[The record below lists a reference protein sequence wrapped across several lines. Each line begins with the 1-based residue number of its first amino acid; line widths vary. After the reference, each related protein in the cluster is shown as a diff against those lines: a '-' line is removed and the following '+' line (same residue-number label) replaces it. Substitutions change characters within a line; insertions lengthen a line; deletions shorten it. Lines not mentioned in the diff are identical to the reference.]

1 MNLSIG
7 VRIQSS
13 DCHNFSKLGVFG
25 TLLSPR
31 KEQDEIVNYL
41 DVKCTEIDRIISPKE
56 QFLYKLEN
64 YQSSLCH
71 VNEEVR

>member
-25 TLLSPR
+25 TLLSPLE
-31 KEQDEIVNYL
+31 EQDEIVNYL
-41 DVKCTEIDRIISPKE
+41 DIKCAEIDRIIPQKNSP
-56 QFLYKLEN
+56 L
-64 YQSSLCH
+64 
-71 VNEEVR
+71 